1 MLPSDLA
8 HRMSSLPVGQ
18 GDAEEKGHLRR
29 AVLHSTNATDV
40 SKVDPGGAGW
50 GDVTLN

>member
-8 HRMSSLPVGQ
+8 HLMNSLPDGQ
-18 GDAEEKGHLRR
+18 GDAEEKGHFRR

-40 SKVDPGGAGW
+40 SKVEPGLQGG
-50 GDVTLN
+50 GMSH